1 MQTDLSIRLR
11 AYAATAKLEAPADN
25 SLYAEA
31 LACSSVAAAAA
42 SAGIICS
49 HTRILRGD
57 SPPDY
62 LLPGQDELDFLVAD
76 KPSGHADPAT
86 DQIDAP
92 DANKRTRLP
101 LHPGKGR
108 NDCDDTLD
116 SLALGAPGIRAIKSR
131 NG

>member
-11 AYAATAKLEAPADN
+11 AYAATAEVVQAHGHK

-31 LACSSVAAAAA
+31 LASSQATSAAA

-57 SPPDY
+57 SAPDY
-62 LLPGQDELDFLVAD
+62 LLPGQDELEVLVAD
-76 KPSGHADPAT
+76 KPSRHGNPAT
-86 DQIDAP
+86 DQFDA
-92 DANKRTRLP
+92 AGATSQTHLP
-101 LHPGKGR
+101 LHPCIDSGNG
-108 NDCDDTLD
+108 LD
-116 SLALGAPGIRAIKSR
+116 SLALGAAGILAIKNR